1 MLSDEIQTMTELFS
15 KSDKMLLDPP
25 NDIVAFYVSH
35 RGDLTSTDIIRFVSK
50 QLRKKGIWHKVQFA
64 VTNDR
69 KYRIDPIE
77 VEFWFVDV
85 MSQEQ
90 YDAIKKVLPSTDI
103 TKIFAIRA

>member
-1 MLSDEIQTMTELFS
+1 M
-15 KSDKMLLDPP
+15 
-25 NDIVAFYVSH
+25 
-35 RGDLTSTDIIRFVSK
+35 
-50 QLRKKGIWHKVQFA
+50 QFA